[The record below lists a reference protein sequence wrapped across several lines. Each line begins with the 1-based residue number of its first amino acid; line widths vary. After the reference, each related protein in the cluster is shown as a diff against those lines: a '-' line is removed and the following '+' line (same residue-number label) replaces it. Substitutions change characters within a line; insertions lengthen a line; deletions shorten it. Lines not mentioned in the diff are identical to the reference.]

1 MSIQQSIWKVI
12 LAGAVG
18 LAACAAPS
26 PTPDVMM
33 EKSPE
38 AMLDK
43 TAEPTAAVMLD
54 ETAAVMPSAT
64 TEAMMEATAAAM
76 PEVTPTTGAAAM
88 MGPAWL
94 KTPLTNAVTRETFA
108 LADWH
113 GKVVLV
119 ETMAVWCPKCLQQQ
133 KEVKALHETL
143 GVRDDFVSVGLG
155 VDPNE
160 DSNLLGA
167 YVVTNGFNWPYAV
180 APAEVA
186 REIAQLYGDQ
196 FLNPPSTP
204 MLIVDRAGEVH
215 VLPFGIKDAEALLA
229 ALEPF
234 LSEGM

>member
-1 MSIQQSIWKVI
+1 MMSIRQSILRGI
-12 LAGAVG
+12 LVATIG
-18 LAACAAPS
+18 LAACSAPS
-26 PTPDVMM
+26 PTPEAMM

-38 AMLDK
+38 AMLEE
-43 TAEPTAAVMLD
+43 TAEPTTEAMLPTTP
-54 ETAAVMPSAT
+54 EAMMEKTPEATA
-64 TEAMMEATAAAM
+64 EAMMEAT
-76 PEVTPTTGAAAM
+76 PETDGDAM

-94 KTPLTNAVTRETFA
+94 KTPLTNAVTRETFV

-133 KEVKALHETL
+133 KQVKALHEAL
-143 GVRDDFVSVGLG
+143 GARDDFLSVGLG

-160 DSNLLGA
+160 DSNLLGS
-167 YVVTNGFNWPYAV
+167 YVVTNGFNWTYAV
-180 APAEVA
+180 APAEVS

-204 MLIVDRAGEVH
+204 MLIIDRHGDAH
-215 VLPFGIKDAEALLA
+215 VLPFGIKSAEALLD

-234 LSEGM
+234 LSESM